1 MRHLKTIASFSLK
14 ACLAMVALAEAMLLY
29 VANFSEHP
37 FDLVVLFLALGMTV
51 FCLFRSVSGL
61 AFRAKSF

>member
-1 MRHLKTIASFSLK
+1 MRHLKTIASFGLK
-14 ACLAMVALAEAMLLY
+14 ACLAMVALSEALLLC

-51 FCLFRSVSGL
+51 FCLFRSISGL
-61 AFRAKSF
+61 AFRSSSF